1 MRQMITPEGTSMD
14 KAYYSSG
21 KQNDFKYN
29 FRIEN
34 VKQYLAGKG

>member
-1 MRQMITPEGTSMD
+1 MITPEGTSMD
-14 KAYYSSG
+14 KAYYSSRMF
-21 KQNDFKYN
+21 FKYN